1 MLITYL
7 LGLQNVRMLMA
18 TAIPEITMKTIFV
31 YVENTALGTANAEF
45 N

>member
-18 TAIPEITMKTIFV
+18 MAIPEITIRTIFV
-31 YVENTALGTANAEF
+31 YAENTSALGR
-45 N
+45 